1 MRLFFALQPTPE
13 QSEAMLAQVAPLFAA
28 PGIPAIPAT
37 NMHATLCFLG
47 AVAEEKVS
55 ALRAAA
61 AHVRSRGVSLSFDTT
76 GSPRVAR
83 GAIDAASVRGTVL
96 VCGAP
101 PPGTEISVDIQ
112 GILSGKVLR
121 GVTMGDTDPAT
132 LIPRLI
138 ALHAEGKL
146 PLERIEKRYTLD
158 EIARAA
164 DDMHHGVTVKPV
176 IVF

>member
-1 MRLFFALQPTPE
+1 M
-13 QSEAMLAQVAPLFAA
+13 
-28 PGIPAIPAT
+28 
-37 NMHATLCFLG
+37 
-47 AVAEEKVS
+47 
-55 ALRAAA
+55 
-61 AHVRSRGVSLSFDTT
+61 
-76 GSPRVAR
+76 
-83 GAIDAASVRGTVL
+83 L

-101 PPGTEISVDIQ
+101 PPGTEIPVDIQ

-146 PLERIEKRYTLD
+146 PLERLEKRYPLD
-158 EIARAA
+158 EIGRAA